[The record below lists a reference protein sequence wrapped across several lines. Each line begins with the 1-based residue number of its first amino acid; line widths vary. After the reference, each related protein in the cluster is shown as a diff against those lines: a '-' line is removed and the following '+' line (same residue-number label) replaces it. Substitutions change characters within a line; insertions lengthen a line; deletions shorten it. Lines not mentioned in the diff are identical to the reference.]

1 MCSYHTN
8 VLIYNY
14 YGGTDAAKSH
24 LLIMAPRIQERMIGE
39 VSGQRMGELLQK
51 YLKIKKDKVVALKTK
66 LNPSTVSTCS
76 LLAMYINV

>member
-24 LLIMAPRIQERMIGE
+24 LFITAPHIQERMVKE
-39 VSGQRMGELLQK
+39 VPGQMGELLQN
-51 YLKIKKDKVVALKTK
+51 YLKIKKDKVAALRTK
-66 LNPSTVSTCS
+66 LNPVNTCS
-76 LLAMYINV
+76 